1 VEGIIPVEPH
11 ISIALVRDSILLD
24 PLKEKESDHLAI
36 GAPGRPREGRD
47 KHEFGAD
54 DRGGGVPAKTVS
66 DKPFAAAALFIVK
79 WGRECGQAT
88 LLDQHPTL
96 SAASTACNR
105 AFRSLSPLI
114 SFSFSSSL
122 ASSSSP
128 RLVFA
133 HFARSPFVL

>member
-1 VEGIIPVEPH
+1 M
-11 ISIALVRDSILLD
+11 D
-24 PLKEKESDHLAI
+24 PLKEKESDHLRLGLQGSHKKAVI
-36 GAPGRPREGRD
+36 ITSVSANDRE
-47 KHEFGAD
+47 
-54 DRGGGVPAKTVS
+54 GGVPAKTVG

-88 LLDQHPTL
+88 LLDQHPSL

-122 ASSSSP
+122 ASISSP